1 MVWMDRTDGTVFAR
15 IFAFGAGALE
25 LYATN
30 ATGVVAFFGEV
41 PFPFCDSRVG
51 CVGDLHGGGSD
62 SDGLPQVVRVMKA
75 LLIWLLASREHF
87 RLMSRRCFRVFIA
100 TPDPD
105 RREVGHVVGQAS
117 RYQTFFLGSG
127 GRSYPCRISNG
138 TESSD
143 STP

>member
-1 MVWMDRTDGTVFAR
+1 MGRTDGTVFTR
-15 IFAFGAGALE
+15 IFAFGAGAFE

-62 SDGLPQVVRVMKA
+62 SDGLPQVVYVMKA

-87 RLMSRRCFRVFIA
+87 RLTSSPDDCFGVFIA
-100 TPDPD
+100 SPDPD
-105 RREVGHVVGQAS
+105 RHEVGHVVGQAS

-127 GRSYPCRISNG
+127 GRSYPCRILNG